1 MRLDPIL
8 PFAPSALL
16 PLHHDGAR
24 LEAEIQAAH
33 AHESEEREVTAPRAV
48 EKTVSVLLMTEHSL
62 QGNKW
67 WAERR
72 VGVWGTGS
80 HWKMSASVIGGCCS
94 GNDGSGCGCGV

>member
-33 AHESEEREVTAPRAV
+33 AHKSEEREVAAPRAV
-48 EKTVSVLLMTEHSL
+48 EKQSVGCHRRWTVA
-62 QGNKW
+62 G
-67 WAERR
+67 RP
-72 VGVWGTGS
+72 
-80 HWKMSASVIGGCCS
+80 ASGGQK
-94 GNDGSGCGCGV
+94 G